1 MMLVNA
7 IELTRKV
14 KRWWGLFMMWME
26 LYLSFA
32 ILVMSV
38 LLVIAL
44 PFSDVTVKELLMSV
58 GLFSFGILQWRWRAA
73 FWPSIRKHQRTL
85 EHQTDLSA

>member
-1 MMLVNA
+1 MLVNA

-58 GLFSFGILQWRWRAA
+58 GLFSFGILQWHWRAA
-73 FWPSIRKHQRTL
+73 FWPSIRKHQRSLL
-85 EHQTDLSA
+85 EQTDLSA